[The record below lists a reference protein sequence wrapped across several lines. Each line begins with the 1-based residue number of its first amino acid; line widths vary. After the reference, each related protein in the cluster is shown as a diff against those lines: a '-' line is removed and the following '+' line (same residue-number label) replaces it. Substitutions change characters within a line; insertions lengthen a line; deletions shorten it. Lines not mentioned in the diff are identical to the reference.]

1 MINTQLIGYLGQDCQ
16 VNNINGKTVINFS
29 VAHSESW
36 TDSTGVKKEK
46 SIWVACSWWADNTKI
61 AQYLKKSTQ
70 VYVEGLPEAKTYQN
84 KAGETIPQL
93 HLRVKMLQLLG
104 SKKEEI

>member
-46 SIWVACSWWADNTKI
+46 INMG
-61 AQYLKKSTQ
+61 
-70 VYVEGLPEAKTYQN
+70 GLFLV
-84 KAGETIPQL
+84 G
-93 HLRVKMLQLLG
+93 
-104 SKKEEI
+104 